1 RCVCSPRVRP
11 NLERMS
17 VIRPKPGLTFD
28 DVLLVPR
35 YSAVHPR
42 EVSTSSRLTRTIPLN
57 IPLISAAMDTVTEA
71 DMAIAMARA
80 GGIGVLHKN
89 MTVER
94 QAAEVDKVKR
104 SESGM
109 IMNPITLGP
118 ERPLREAYQLMRRF
132 KISGVPIVDG
142 QGRLIGIITNRDLQF
157 ERNLDQPLREAMTK
171 ENLVTAPVGT
181 SLDDAE
187 RILAK
192 HRIEKLPVVD
202 SQGVL
207 KGLIT
212 VKDIFKR
219 REHPLANKDQHGRL
233 RVAAAVGGG
242 QDATDRARRLIGAGV
257 DVLVVDSAHGHSEG
271 VLRTVSQLR
280 EAFPDTQLIAG
291 NIATEAGARDMVRRG
306 V

>member
-1 RCVCSPRVRP
+1 VTV
-11 NLERMS
+11 
-17 VIRPKPGLTFD
+17 VT
-28 DVLLVPR
+28 
-35 YSAVHPR
+35 
-42 EVSTSSRLTRTIPLN
+42 RLTRKIPLN

-71 DMAIAMARA
+71 DLAIAMARA

-89 MTVER
+89 MTAER
-94 QAAEVDKVKR
+94 QAAEVDRVKR

-109 IMNPITLGP
+109 ILNPITLGP
-118 ERPLREAYQLMRRF
+118 DRPLREAYQLMRRF

-157 ERNLDQPLREAMTK
+157 ERNLEQPIREAMTK
-171 ENLVTAPVGT
+171 NNLVTAPVGT

-202 SQGVL
+202 AQGVL

-219 REHPLANKDQHGRL
+219 REHPNANKDQHGRL

-242 QDATDRARRLIGAGV
+242 QDATDRARRLIDAGV
-257 DVLVVDSAHGHSEG
+257 DVLVVDSAHGHSEA

-280 EAFPDTQLIAG
+280 EAFPDAQLVAG
-291 NIATEAGARDMVRRG
+291 NIATEAGAREMVRRG
-306 V
+306 VDAV